1 MDILSG
7 RGNESCPWDS
17 PGSAERLCSE
27 RVSDNNPDKI
37 PDNTNCEDNSK
48 GQQHL
53 EILARIRS
61 DVELFIVRVCFTS
74 ERDFATKSLNEVVSN

>member
-27 RVSDNNPDKI
+27 RVSDNDPDKI

-48 GQQHL
+48 GQHH
-53 EILARIRS
+53 RGIRS
-61 DVELFIVRVCFTS
+61 DVELFIVTVCFTT
-74 ERDFATKSLNEVVSN
+74 ERDFASKSLNEVVSN